1 MPSQSSGS
9 AHARRRA
16 TIHRLSRFFMAAPI
30 ILHSEELD
38 DIITAQPHWFVR
50 LGTGLFLL
58 LLAALLLLSWLVKY
72 PTVVRCRLALN
83 AVNAPK
89 PVLARATSHLTAV
102 LVRDQAPVRKGQMLA
117 LLENPADNAQ
127 VLRLGTHLDS
137 LARTGALVSRTQHPR
152 RPTYFP
158 AKLGELQVK
167 YQVFA
172 QAYAQLYN
180 LRAGGFFAKKE
191 RLLRAELA
199 TLRLGQQNLAQQN
212 GLYERDWQLA
222 HQEMLVQQKLAGKG
236 IIAASDFR
244 REQSRELA
252 KQFPMRQGE
261 TIRLDN
267 LTRQRAKE
275 EELLDLAKIEQEQAD
290 IYVQSLNTLRSAV
303 DEWKA
308 RYVLVA
314 PETGRV
320 NFSGVLEASQL
331 VRVDQEVFFISRPSV
346 SYYGEMQVPQQNLGK
361 VKVGQAVLIKLD
373 GYPFNEFG
381 VVEGRVVYLS
391 EIPTARNGFF
401 AKVSLPHGLLTTYG
415 KKVVFRNHISAQADI
430 LTEDTRLLERILYQ
444 IRLSL
449 NSLK

>member
-1 MPSQSSGS
+1 
-9 AHARRRA
+9 
-16 TIHRLSRFFMAAPI
+16 MAAPI
-30 ILHSEELD
+30 ISHSEELD

-58 LLAALLLLSWLVKY
+58 LLGALLLLSWLVKY

-89 PVLARATSHLTAV
+89 PVLARATSRLTAV
-102 LVRDQAPVRKGQMLA
+102 LVRDQTPVRKGQMLA

-127 VLRLGTHLDS
+127 VLRLGTYLDS
-137 LARTGALVSRTQHPR
+137 LARTSAVASRTQHPR

-158 AKLGELQVK
+158 AKLGELQAR

-172 QAYAQLYN
+172 QAHAQLYN

-191 RLLRAELA
+191 RLLRAELG

-212 GLYERDWQLA
+212 GLFERDWQLA
-222 HQEMLVQQKLAGKG
+222 HQEMLAQQKLAGKG
-236 IIAASDFR
+236 VIAASDFR

-252 KQFPMRQGE
+252 KQFPVKQGE
-261 TIRLDN
+261 AIRLDN

-275 EELLDLAKIEQEQAD
+275 QELLDLAKTEQEQAD
-290 IYVQSLNTLRSAV
+290 TYVQSLNTLRSAV

-314 PETGRV
+314 PEAGRV

-331 VRVDQEVFFISRPSV
+331 VRADQEVFFISRPSV

-361 VKVGQAVLIKLD
+361 VKVGQSVLIKLD

-381 VVEGRVVYLS
+381 LVEGRVAYLS

-415 KKVVFRNHISAQADI
+415 KKIVFRNRISAQADI

>member
-1 MPSQSSGS
+1 
-9 AHARRRA
+9 
-16 TIHRLSRFFMAAPI
+16 MAAPI
-30 ILHSEELD
+30 ISHSEELD

-58 LLAALLLLSWLVKY
+58 LLGALLLLSWLVKY

-89 PVLARATSHLTAV
+89 PVLARATSRLTAV
-102 LVRDQAPVRKGQMLA
+102 LVRDQTPVRKGQMLA

-127 VLRLGTHLDS
+127 VLRLGTYLDS
-137 LARTGALVSRTQHPR
+137 LARTSAVASRTQHPR

-158 AKLGELQVK
+158 AKLGELQAR

-172 QAYAQLYN
+172 QAHAQLYN

-191 RLLRAELA
+191 RLLRAELG

-212 GLYERDWQLA
+212 GLFERDWQLA
-222 HQEMLVQQKLAGKG
+222 HQEMLAQQKLAGKG
-236 IIAASDFR
+236 VIAASDFR

-252 KQFPMRQGE
+252 KQFPVKQGE
-261 TIRLDN
+261 AIRLDN

-275 EELLDLAKIEQEQAD
+275 QELLDLAKTEQEQAD
-290 IYVQSLNTLRSAV
+290 TYVQSLNTLRSAV

-314 PETGRV
+314 PEAGRV

-331 VRVDQEVFFISRPSV
+331 VRADQEVFFISRPSV

-381 VVEGRVVYLS
+381 LVEGRVAYLS

-415 KKVVFRNHISAQADI
+415 KKIVFRNRISAQADI

>member
-1 MPSQSSGS
+1 MS
-9 AHARRRA
+9 AP
-16 TIHRLSRFFMAAPI
+16 TIS
-30 ILHSEELD
+30 HSEELD

-58 LLAALLLLSWLVKY
+58 LLGALLLLSWLVKY

-89 PVLARATSHLTAV
+89 PVLARATSRLTAV

-117 LLENPADNAQ
+117 LLENPADNGQ
-127 VLRLGTHLDS
+127 VLHLGAYLDS
-137 LARTGALVSRTQHPR
+137 LARTGAVVSRTQYLR

-158 AKLGELQVK
+158 AKLGELQAK

-172 QAYAQLYN
+172 QAHAQLYN

-191 RLLRAELA
+191 RLLRSELA
-199 TLRLGQQNLAQQN
+199 TLRLGQRNLTQQN

-236 IIAASDFR
+236 VIAASDFR
-244 REQSRELA
+244 REESRELA
-252 KQFPMRQGE
+252 KQFPVKQGE
-261 TIRLDN
+261 ATRLDN

-275 EELLDLAKIEQEQAD
+275 QELLDLAKTEQEEAD
-290 IYVQSLNTLRSAV
+290 AYVQSLNTLRSAV

-331 VRVDQEVFFISRPSV
+331 VRADQEVFFISWPSV

-373 GYPFNEFG
+373 GYPFNEYG
-381 VVEGRVVYLS
+381 LVEGRVAYLS

-401 AKVSLPHGLLTTYG
+401 AKVSLPNGLLTTYG
-415 KKVVFRNHISAQADI
+415 KKIVFRNRISAQADI

>member
-1 MPSQSSGS
+1 
-9 AHARRRA
+9 
-16 TIHRLSRFFMAAPI
+16 MAAPTI
-30 ILHSEELD
+30 SHSEELD
-38 DIITAQPHWFVR
+38 DVITAQPHWFVR
-50 LGTGLFLL
+50 LGTSLFLL
-58 LLAALLLLSWLVKY
+58 LLGALLLLSWLVKY
-72 PTVVRCRLALN
+72 PTVVRCRLTMN

-89 PVLARATSHLTAV
+89 PVLARATSRLTAV
-102 LVRDQAPVRKGQMLA
+102 LVHDQAPVRKGQMLA

-127 VLRLGTHLDS
+127 VLRLGAYLDS
-137 LARTGALVSRTQHPR
+137 LARTGAVAIRTQRPL

-158 AKLGELQVK
+158 AKLGELQAK

-172 QAYAQLYN
+172 QAHAQLYN
-180 LRAGGFFAKKE
+180 LQAGGFFAKKE

-222 HQEMLVQQKLAGKG
+222 HQEMLAQQKLAGKG
-236 IIAASDFR
+236 VIAASDFR

-252 KQFPMRQGE
+252 KQFPVKQGE
-261 TIRLDN
+261 AIRLDN

-275 EELLDLAKIEQEQAD
+275 QELLDLAKTEQEQAD
-290 IYVQSLNTLRSAV
+290 TYVQSLNTLRSAV

-314 PETGRV
+314 PETGRI
-320 NFSGVLEASQL
+320 NFTGVLEASQL
-331 VRVDQEVFFISRPSV
+331 VRADQEVFFISRPSV

-381 VVEGRVVYLS
+381 LVEGRVAYLS
-391 EIPTARNGFF
+391 EIPSARNGFF

-415 KKVVFRNHISAQADI
+415 KKIVFRNRISAQADI

>member
-1 MPSQSSGS
+1 
-9 AHARRRA
+9 
-16 TIHRLSRFFMAAPI
+16 MAAPI
-30 ILHSEELD
+30 TLHSEELD

-89 PVLARATSHLTAV
+89 PVLARATSHLTTV

-158 AKLGELQVK
+158 AKLGELQAK
-167 YQVFA
+167 YQIFA
-172 QAYAQLYN
+172 QAHAQLYN

-261 TIRLDN
+261 AIRLDN

-290 IYVQSLNTLRSAV
+290 TYVQSLNTLRSAV

-331 VRVDQEVFFISRPSV
+331 VRADQEVFFISRPSV

-381 VVEGRVVYLS
+381 LVEGRVAYLS